1 MFSARGGI
9 MDSNKT
15 KPFEELVQR
24 VPALAFLLPKFEQL
38 TASIVDLYKRDGV
51 LYIAGNG
58 GSCCDSEHIVG
69 ELQKGF
75 RKKRPFSA
83 EEIREFK
90 NSFGEK
96 GEYIA
101 AHLQKGLR
109 AIALNSHPGLSTAFA
124 NDVDANLVY
133 AQQLSVMGRKG
144 DIFIGIS
151 TGGNAAN
158 IEAALITA
166 KMMGITT
173 VLLTGN
179 KHGLCEKYAD
189 MIIDAPAGE
198 TFIIQ
203 EYHLAIYHALCSEV
217 ENAFFKI

>member
-1 MFSARGGI
+1 
-9 MDSNKT
+9 MDNKKT
-15 KPFEELVQR
+15 KYFEELVQR
-24 VPALAFLLPKFEQL
+24 IPALDFLMPKFEQL
-38 TASIVDLYKRDGV
+38 SESIVDLYKRDGI

-75 RKKRPFSA
+75 KKKRPFSA
-83 EEIREFK
+83 EEIRNFK
-90 NSFGEK
+90 NSYGEK

-101 AHLQKGLR
+101 SHLQKGLR
-109 AIALNSHPGLSTAFA
+109 AVALNSHPGLISAFA
-124 NDVDANLVY
+124 NDVDAALAY
-133 AQQLSVMGRKG
+133 AQQLSAMGRKG
-144 DIFIGIS
+144 DVFIGIS
-151 TGGNAAN
+151 TGGNASN

-189 MIIDAPAGE
+189 IIIDAPSGE
-198 TFIIQ
+198 TYIIQ
-203 EYHLAIYHALCSEV
+203 EYHLAIYHALCREV
-217 ENAFFKI
+217 ENAFFEI